1 MENKLFYRV
10 LNKIKDRRERL
21 LSGKI
26 NCIPWGLP
34 RFENENPGIE
44 QGKYYLITANSKVGK
59 VLPLCMVTYIENS
72 ES

>member
-1 MENKLFYRV
+1 MSLFNRV
-10 LNKIKDRRERL
+10 LTSIKKRRNRI

-44 QGKYYLITANSKVGK
+44 QGKYYLVTANSFFK
-59 VLPLCMVTYIENS
+59 
-72 ES
+72 